1 MALTIAGRVLAAR
14 ATMIH
19 LVLFDI
25 DGTLIHTS
33 GAGEKAFA
41 RVFANLFGISDG
53 TEKLKFAGRTDVAI
67 LREFFLH
74 NAIEPSPENLEQFF
88 EAYVFMLDHM
98 LEQLP
103 GGAHPGVWNWLQEL
117 RALPQQPVIGLL
129 TGNIRLGAE
138 IKLRRFDLWDQ
149 FATGAFADDAAD
161 RNEIAL
167 IAKRRGE
174 ALLEEELAG
183 DEVLVIGDTPLD
195 IACARAIGARVLAVG
210 TGMYRPRDLLP
221 LNPDWAVDN
230 LDKISAREVCG

>member
-1 MALTIAGRVLAAR
+1 
-14 ATMIH
+14 MIR

-98 LEQLP
+98 LQSLP
-103 GGAHPGVWNWLQEL
+103 GGVHLGVGNWLKDL
-117 RALPQQPVIGLL
+117 RTRPHQPVIGLL

-138 IKLRRFDLWDQ
+138 IKLRRFNLWEE
-149 FATGAFADDAAD
+149 FVIGAFAEDSME
-161 RNEIAL
+161 RNEIAA
-167 IAKRRGE
+167 IAKQRGE
-174 ALLEEELAG
+174 LLLGQKLRG
-183 DEVLVIGDTPLD
+183 DEVLIIGDTPLD
-195 IACARAIGARVLAVG
+195 IACARAIGAKVLAVG
-210 TGMYRPRDLLP
+210 TGMYRPKDLRP
-221 LNPDWAVDN
+221 LQPDWAVDN
-230 LDKISAREVCG
+230 LEIPNVRDVCG